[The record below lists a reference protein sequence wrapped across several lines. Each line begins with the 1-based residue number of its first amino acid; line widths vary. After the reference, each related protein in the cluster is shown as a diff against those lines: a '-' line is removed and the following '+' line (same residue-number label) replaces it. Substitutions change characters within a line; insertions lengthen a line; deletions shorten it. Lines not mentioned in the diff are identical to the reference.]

1 MHKLIIAASFLIIT
15 ALPIKAQKT
24 ICGNLYDTTSPGKIT
39 YYKSL
44 SLDTLVENTL
54 ETNKQESTYSG
65 YRIQIY
71 SNPSR
76 EEARKIKSK
85 FLKEYPHIR
94 AYLIYKQPYF
104 KVRIGD
110 FRNRI
115 EAQKLY
121 HDLVDKFSSVFLV
134 PDKINFPD
142 L

>member
-1 MHKLIIAASFLIIT
+1 MI
-15 ALPIKAQKT
+15 
-24 ICGNLYDTTSPGKIT
+24 

-54 ETNKQESTYSG
+54 ETNKKESTYSG

-76 EEARKIKSK
+76 EEAKKIKSK

>member
-1 MHKLIIAASFLIIT
+1 MVIT
-15 ALPIKAQKT
+15 ALPIKAQET

-39 YYKSL
+39 YYTSL
-44 SLDTLVENTL
+44 SLDTLVEKTL
-54 ETNKQESTYSG
+54 ETNKKENTYSG

-71 SNPSR
+71 SSPSR
-76 EEARKIKSK
+76 KKANKIKAK
-85 FLKEYPHIR
+85 FLKEYPDIR

-121 HDLVDKFSSVFLV
+121 YDLVDKFSSVLLV